1 VGMVNRLARIFGN
14 DGRSLII
21 AADHRQRG
29 VQHGLEDFACL
40 ASNLVSVLRFA
51 DALVAT
57 KEPMRH
63 IMASWPEGLPKR
75 GLLLSLNRTGLSESA
90 FEWDDRLVVRPQT
103 AVRWGLD
110 GAKLLIR
117 IDPTRAET
125 SRQLEM
131 CGEIC
136 DICERW
142 DLPLILEP
150 LYCTQVRGRLK
161 VDYRP
166 DKIRYAAI
174 VAADFSV
181 PALKIPYPDGPS
193 RSSRRRSFRDIVHSV
208 NARVLVLGGRKVRT
222 KAFLERSQDA
232 ILDGG
237 SGLVIGRNVLLDR
250 NPSLVTCALQRIIHQ
265 GEDADTALANA
276 SREAMA

>member
-1 VGMVNRLARIFGN
+1 MVNRLARIFGK
-14 DGRSLII
+14 DGRSLMI

-29 VQHGLEDFACL
+29 VQNGLEDFGRL
-40 ASNLVSVLRFA
+40 SSNLISVLRFA

-57 KEPMRH
+57 KEPLRQL
-63 IMASWPEGLPKR
+63 MASHPRDLSER
-75 GLLLSLNRTGLSESA
+75 GLLLSLNRTGLSGSA
-90 FEWDDRLVVRPQT
+90 FEWDDRLVARPET

-110 GAKLLIR
+110 GAKLLLR
-117 IDPTRAET
+117 IDPTRPET
-125 SRQLEM
+125 SHQLEM

-142 DLPLILEP
+142 DLPLVLEP

-161 VDYRP
+161 VDLHP
-166 DKIRYAAI
+166 DRIRYAAV

-193 RSSRRRSFRDIVHSV
+193 RSSRRRSFRDIVQSV
-208 NARVLVLGGRKVRT
+208 NARVLVLGGGKAPI
-222 KAFLERSQDA
+222 KAFLERSRDA
-232 ILDGG
+232 ISDGA

-250 NPSLVTCALQRIIHQ
+250 NPALVACALQRIVHKE
-265 GEDADTALANA
+265 EDADKALANA

>member
-1 VGMVNRLARIFGN
+1 MVNRLARIFGS

-29 VQHGLEDFACL
+29 VQQGLDDFACL
-40 ASNLVSVLRFA
+40 TSSLLSVLRFA

-57 KEPMRH
+57 KEPMH
-63 IMASWPEGLPKR
+63 HLMASWPGDLSKR
-75 GLLLSLNRTGLSESA
+75 GLLLSLNRTGLSESV

-110 GAKLLIR
+110 GAKLLLR
-117 IDPTRAET
+117 IDPTRPET

-136 DICERW
+136 DVCERW

-150 LYCTQVRGRLK
+150 LYCTQVHGRLK

-193 RSSRRRSFRDIVHSV
+193 RSSRRTGFRDIVRSV
-208 NARVLVLGGRKVRT
+208 NARVLVLGGRKMPI
-222 KAFLERSQDA
+222 KAFLQRSHDA
-232 ILDGG
+232 ISDGG

-250 NPSLVTCALQRIIHQ
+250 NPALVTCALQRIIHQ
-265 GEDADTALANA
+265 EEEADTALANA
-276 SREAMA
+276 SREAMS